1 MPDGVFV
8 HGNGLCESASVGSGT
23 RVWAFAHVLPG
34 AVVTRDVPA
43 HAFVVG
49 NPGRVIGWVC
59 ECGQRLPNDLTCSCG
74 KSWTASD
81 GALRRREVS
90 Q

>member
-1 MPDGVFV
+1 VVCRTTIG
-8 HGNGLCESASVGSGT
+8 EY
-23 RVWAFAHVLPG
+23 AFIGAG

-59 ECGQRLPNDLTCSCG
+59 ECGQRLPKDLTCSCG
-74 KSWTASD
+74 KSWMTSD
-81 GALRRREVS
+81 GALGRREVS
-90 Q
+90 L